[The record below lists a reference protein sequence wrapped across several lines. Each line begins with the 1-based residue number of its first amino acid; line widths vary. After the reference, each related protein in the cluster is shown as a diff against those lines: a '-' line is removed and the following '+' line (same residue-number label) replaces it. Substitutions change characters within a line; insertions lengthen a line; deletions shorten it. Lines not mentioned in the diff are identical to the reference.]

1 MKLQPIENVDGFQK
15 DENNGAVLS
24 VDNRALYAYKAKK
37 SKQHEILNDIN
48 DIKQDLKELKEI
60 LNHVISSYAN
70 VQKL

>member
-37 SKQHEILNDIN
+37 IKQHEILSDIN

-60 LNHVISSYAN
+60 LNHVISSNAN